1 MRAAISIQKLTDA
14 AESSWQMPNRTI
26 TPRSSRFGGTFVT
39 QSISGSDRIM
49 TAHAYTEMS
58 MPAADSVMLKSAA
71 MSVSRPMGMNS
82 DVLNTKVESVIPTSG
97 TQNLIDTSTHFLSEG
112 VPKTSIFTKP
122 TQLTPS
128 TEQVCIFF
136 LWRRERRYYRAAL
149 FLEAHHLHGGTT
161 GMDGEFLSILGTMV
175 ILFFDIS
182 IGYIAKK
189 AHVMDKAIDK
199 GLSKLILN
207 TALPAMILGSVLTAD
222 SLPES
227 TEILITMGLSIISF
241 AIMTALAFLVTK
253 LLGVRDGHRGVFRFM
268 LTFGNVGFIGFPVL
282 SAIFGPSTLIY
293 GSIFNLP
300 FNFLVFTMGV
310 WFIAQD
316 SGRGAKVKM
325 GLKTFLTP
333 ANIACAIAIVLTLL
347 NVHSVPIIGD
357 AAKTLG
363 SFTTPGALL
372 IIGSS
377 LADLPVS
384 KLIGGPRLWIAS
396 LARLIVS
403 PLIVWALFRLVPVD
417 PMLIDIMVVL
427 CAMPVATNGTMLCY
441 QYGGDSRTMAQGTFV
456 TTVLSI
462 ITIPILVMVIG

>member
-1 MRAAISIQKLTDA
+1 M
-14 AESSWQMPNRTI
+14 SS
-26 TPRSSRFGGTFVT
+26 
-39 QSISGSDRIM
+39 
-49 TAHAYTEMS
+49 
-58 MPAADSVMLKSAA
+58 
-71 MSVSRPMGMNS
+71 
-82 DVLNTKVESVIPTSG
+82 
-97 TQNLIDTSTHFLSEG
+97 
-112 VPKTSIFTKP
+112 
-122 TQLTPS
+122 
-128 TEQVCIFF
+128 
-136 LWRRERRYYRAAL
+136 
-149 FLEAHHLHGGTT
+149 
-161 GMDGEFLSILGTMV
+161 EFLSILGQMAT
-175 ILFFDIS
+175 LFFVIA
-182 IGYIAKK
+182 IGYIVKK
-189 AHVMDKAIDK
+189 AKVMDEVMDKK
-199 GLSKLILN
+199 LSSLILN

-222 SLPES
+222 ELPGPID
-227 TEILITMGLSIISF
+227 ILITMGLACASF
-241 AIMTALAFLVTK
+241 AVMTALALLVTK
-253 LLGVRDGHRGVFRFM
+253 LLGIHDGHKGVFRFM

-282 SAIFGPSTLIY
+282 TAIFGSSALIY

-357 AAKTLG
+357 AAETLG

-462 ITIPILVMVIG
+462 LSIPILVMLIG